1 VTPFIFSI
9 FFNWILSGLKR
20 TPLEFSIFIAGSKL
34 EYRFFTEDD
43 NPFIA
48 DNIIT
53 RAPATMATTEIEIQ
67 VIQLIILF
75 FFFEKRYRNAI
86 ENEKSKLFF

>member
-1 VTPFIFSI
+1 M
-9 FFNWILSGLKR
+9 
-20 TPLEFSIFIAGSKL
+20 
-34 EYRFFTEDD
+34 
-43 NPFIA
+43 
-48 DNIIT
+48 T